1 MTAAPMNAVPA
12 TETVPGAGPT
22 RSQALAERVRTLGPR
37 GAGGRRPDRWMLV
50 VGGILVPLGVL
61 LVFLGWLGA
70 SRTPLLFEQIPY
82 LISGGQLGLALVVG
96 GGFVYFTYWQAVR
109 VREARAQHAE
119 LIAAL
124 ARLEATMTPALPPAP
139 APTRKRAGATQ

>member
-1 MTAAPMNAVPA
+1 MTTAAPATNAASPA
-12 TETVPGAGPT
+12 LT
-22 RSQALAERVRTLGPR
+22 RSQLLAAKARALAPK
-37 GAGGRRPDRWMLV
+37 GARLSSGRWMLV
-50 VGGILVPLGVL
+50 VGGVLVPLGVL

-82 LISGGQLGLALVVG
+82 LISGGQLGVALVIG
-96 GGFVYFTYWQAVR
+96 GGFVYFTYWQSVR

-124 ARLEATMTPALPPAP
+124 ARLEATMTAPAP
-139 APTRKRAGATQ
+139 ARRAPRS

>member
-1 MTAAPMNAVPA
+1 
-12 TETVPGAGPT
+12 
-22 RSQALAERVRTLGPR
+22 
-37 GAGGRRPDRWMLV
+37 MLV
-50 VGGILVPLGVL
+50 VGGVLVPLGVL

-124 ARLEATMTPALPPAP
+124 ARLEATMTPAPAP
-139 APTRKRAGATQ
+139 APAATSKRASATR

>member
-1 MTAAPMNAVPA
+1 MTAAPMIPVPGTV
-12 TETVPGAGPT
+12 TETVPVAGPT
-22 RSQALAERVRTLGPR
+22 RSQVLAERVRTLVPR
-37 GAGGRRPDRWMLV
+37 GGTGRRPDRWMLV

-70 SRTPLLFEQIPY
+70 SQTPLLFELIPY

-124 ARLEATMTPALPPAP
+124 ARLEATMAPAPPPAP
-139 APTRKRAGATQ
+139 ARKRASTTR

>member
-1 MTAAPMNAVPA
+1 MTAVTDDIPLA
-12 TETVPGAGPT
+12 T
-22 RSQALAERVRTLGPR
+22 AERPAERLAQRVRALSTR
-37 GAGGRRPDRWMLV
+37 GTRRRPDRWMLV
-50 VGGILVPLGVL
+50 VGGLLVPLGVL

-70 SRTPLLFEQIPY
+70 SKTPLLFEQIPY

-109 VREARAQHAE
+109 VREARTQHAE

-124 ARLEATMTPALPPAP
+124 SRLEERLPPAT
-139 APTRKRAGATQ
+139 AEEVAKASSRSVRRG